1 MITDAFPPPHRHADN
16 ASAGREAQ
24 LLMKDRIGLKFSI
37 FLEILSP
44 SQTYVHTLTL
54 DLGTQANSSQGLS
67 YCSLFLFSE
76 IWETKFHGHI

>member
-1 MITDAFPPPHRHADN
+1 
-16 ASAGREAQ
+16 
-24 LLMKDRIGLKFSI
+24 MKDRIGLKFSI
-37 FLEILSP
+37 FLAILSP

-76 IWETKFHGHI
+76 IWETQFH